1 VDRIGSNR
9 IDGKPRS
16 IRTIERYE
24 RSIDTNEPIRS
35 VRTVRTVER
44 TVEKKPEKKHR
55 CETAIDTF
63 RSIGIFTRRTH
74 RSMKVPIR
82 SDQKKTRGNR
92 EGKNASTWMRRRR
105 ETTTRDDDDDGRR
118 DGEVLRRHRQG
129 GERCVDRATDRSFEA
144 NRSISRFDD
153 DDVPLDARV
162 RFDLI

>member
-1 VDRIGSNR
+1 MGNR
-9 IDGKPRS
+9 D
-16 IRTIERYE
+16 RYE
-24 RSIDTNEPIRS
+24 RSIDTNDRSIRTILFEPIRS
-35 VRTVRTVER
+35 VRTVER
-44 TVEKKPEKKHR
+44 TVEKKHKKNHR

-105 ETTTRDDDDDGRR
+105 ETTTTRDDDDDGRR

-129 GERCVDRATDRSFEA
+129 GERCVDRATDRSFEE
-144 NRSISRFDD
+144 SIDFPIR
-153 DDVPLDARV
+153 
-162 RFDLI
+162 

>member
-1 VDRIGSNR
+1 MGNR
-9 IDGKPRS
+9 D
-16 IRTIERYE
+16 RYE
-24 RSIDTNEPIRS
+24 RSIDTNDRSIRTILFEPIRS
-35 VRTVRTVER
+35 VRTVER
-44 TVEKKPEKKHR
+44 TVEKKTQKNHR

-144 NRSISRFDD
+144 NRSMSRSTRAFGS
-153 DDVPLDARV
+153 V